1 MSTRFRQRAAPTL
14 AAAAALLLPA
24 LTLAQGIGQ
33 GFHVEEST
41 IDGMQKAIQDGKITC
56 QGVVQAY
63 LDRVKAYNG
72 MCTALVTADG
82 KPIAPVKGRILAGRP
97 VLYPTQTVAASAFLP
112 KLSEYKGPP
121 IEFGRMEATV
131 SDSSV
136 QQQFGMRVG
145 TPNAGQLNALETLN
159 IRGERSVTCRGKFD
173 APPSSGSLPKDA
185 PAGCEEFRRQ
195 PDALEYAA
203 QLDKQYGRNPDL
215 KKMPMYCVVF
225 AWKNWYDAK
234 DMRATGGNDVNFAM
248 DAPKADSP
256 DVADL
261 RAKGAISFAIAN
273 AARASAASDDGA
285 QKAKSVFLGNTLAYA
300 AWGGQPCN
308 PYDTE
313 RVARGSSSGSGVAVS
328 AGFAA
333 CSICEQTGGSCK
345 GPASRNGIVN
355 LLTTKGILMDGGYGY
370 KNIGDRAGI
379 HCRTVADAVKV
390 LDAAKGFDTHDIY
403 SALPM
408 NTIPKDPYTSFLVSD
423 AQVASKPLNGMR
435 IAMAREFMVK
445 HTKNDVA
452 ISDQTDKEIKA
463 VLRDKLG
470 AELVETV
477 DPKYADDASVPNVK
491 YTFADALAEIL
502 PSNVPEY
509 FWQKSADG
517 KLEFA
522 VPGWDV
528 TSPEYLVALSRH
540 KAPLSPRLNL
550 RRIFKSA
557 SQNEGPLGWNR
568 YLADRGDARIKD
580 WRSWVA
586 NARFDSDAM
595 RAGAVN
601 SANVKDARVKPDDIS
616 YLKMHT
622 VLQLVILKVMHENG
636 IDAFVNPENT
646 LPHFKLGQAS
656 EPVVDNREPNG
667 FGQAFTAMA
676 GTPEITV
683 PAGFNQV
690 VYEPSFVLSADK
702 TKYEM
707 LTGTVESKLPHPLPI
722 SLTFWAGPGDEPVLI
737 RAASAYESA
746 THHRTPPPA
755 FGPVDAQSKTTT

>member
-1 MSTRFRQRAAPTL
+1 MSRRLRLRAGPTL

-24 LTLAQGIGQ
+24 LALGQ
-33 GFHVEEST
+33 EISKEFQVEEST
-41 IDGMQKAIQDGKITC
+41 IDGMQKAIQTGQITC

-82 KPIAPVKGRILAGRP
+82 KPIAPVKGRTLAGKP
-97 VLYPTQTVAASAFLP
+97 VVYPTQTVAASTFLP
-112 KLSEYKGPP
+112 NLSAYQGPP
-121 IEFGRMEATV
+121 IEFGRMEPTV
-131 SDSSV
+131 SDPSV
-136 QQQFGMRVG
+136 QQQWGMRVG
-145 TPNAGQLNALETLN
+145 IPNAGQLNALETLN
-159 IRGERSVTCRGKFD
+159 IRGERSVTCKGKFD
-173 APPSSGSLPKDA
+173 APASSGPLPKDA
-185 PAGCEEFRRQ
+185 PAGCEEFRKQ

-203 QLDKQYGRNPDL
+203 QLDKQYGRKPDL

-248 DAPKADSP
+248 DAPKLDSP
-256 DVADL
+256 DIADL

-273 AARASAASDDGA
+273 AAHAGSSDDG
-285 QKAKSVFLGNTLAYA
+285 QEKAKSVFIGNTLAYA

-313 RVARGSSSGSGVAVS
+313 RVARGSSSGSGVAIS
-328 AGFAA
+328 ASLAA

-390 LDAAKGFDTHDIY
+390 LDAAKGFDTRDIY

-408 NTIPKDPYTSFLVSD
+408 NTIPKQPYTSFLVSD
-423 AQVASKPLNGMR
+423 EQAASKPLKGMR
-435 IAMAREFMVK
+435 IAIAREFMVK
-445 HTKNDVA
+445 HAKNDAA
-452 ISDQTDKEIKA
+452 ISDQTDQEIKA

-477 DPKYADDASVPNVK
+477 DPKYADDPTVPNVR

-509 FWQKSADG
+509 FWQKTADG

-522 VPGWDV
+522 VSGWDV

-540 KAPLSPRLNL
+540 KAPLSPKVNL

-568 YLADRGDARIKD
+568 YLADRDDARIKD
-580 WRSWVA
+580 WKAWVA
-586 NARFDSDAM
+586 NAKFDSDAA

-601 SANVKDARVKPDDIS
+601 SASVKDARVKPDDIS

-690 VYEPSFVLSADK
+690 VYEPAFMLSADDM
-702 TKYEM
+702 KYE
-707 LTGTVESKLPHPLPI
+707 LFTGSVASKLPHPMPI

-737 RAASAYESA
+737 KTASAYESA
-746 THHRTPPPA
+746 THHRMPPPA
-755 FGPVDAQSKTTT
+755 FGPVGVKSKPTT